1 MLKWV
6 KRGLIVA
13 AGAALIGSL
22 VFGRDMFSYVKSS
35 AKWTRTAVKDS
46 VPIEFELKR
55 AHDLLEEIIPEIH
68 RNIKLIAQEEVE
80 IAALKADIAKSEKS
94 FEEET
99 QRIVNLRNALNVQKA
114 AYTFGNQ
121 QYSREELKQNLAW
134 RFDRFKEAEVVL
146 ASKQRMLASREAGL
160 RNSMQLLEKTKAQK
174 HLLASKIESLEAQHR
189 LVKAASVGSGVQFDN
204 SKIAQTEKLIDNIK
218 KRLDVA
224 ERILAHESNFVQTI
238 PVDGVQEVD
247 LLMEIDAYF
256 SPAETNNTGEVRNV
270 TESSDAEDTAAS
282 EKLLAAGH

>member
-1 MLKWV
+1 MWPP
-6 KRGLIVA
+6 A
-13 AGAALIGSL
+13 CALIGSL

-121 QYSREELKQNLAW
+121 QYSARSSQNLAW

-146 ASKQRMLASREAGL
+146 AQTVDACSPRGRPAELHAAA
-160 RNSMQLLEKTKAQK
+160 RNQAQK

-189 LVKAASVGSGVQFDN
+189 LVGRQRHSGVQFDN
-204 SKIAQTEKLIDNIK
+204 SKIAQTSSLTTSEA
-218 KRLDVA
+218 LDVA
-224 ERILAHESNFVQTI
+224 EH
-238 PVDGVQEVD
+238 PG
-247 LLMEIDAYF
+247 
-256 SPAETNNTGEVRNV
+256 P
-270 TESSDAEDTAAS
+270 
-282 EKLLAAGH
+282 